1 MRKNTSGQFPE
12 SPGNLSGMKENFFVA
27 QFLALVG
34 GGGGV
39 HQISSDGDNRR
50 SFLGLTYSIQGF
62 FGYENLESIFV
73 GGLIWVG
80 GS

>member
-34 GGGGV
+34 GYTRFQVTGIIEGV
-39 HQISSDGDNRR
+39 
-50 SFLGLTYSIQGF
+50 F
-62 FGYENLESIFV
+62 
-73 GGLIWVG
+73 WV
-80 GS
+80 